1 MRKMPAVAAAA
12 AVDSKFECYVCGG
25 NHMARD
31 CRNCWQCGSASHM
44 AAECDKYSKMYHEI
58 MTAHADC
65 RSLTVAAAIAFDE
78 GKIDD
83 VASALAEMN
92 TILTKTD
99 DVVFDLFG
107 PGPRCARC
115 DDDEAAEWAFAER
128 TIPAPWVIAGA
139 EDAKAP
145 PGAAE
150 DPDGTVSQRAAFH
163 DMHRPE
169 SRSLDIFEPPTPHTV
184 PFSAQALCARIQ
196 KVGLSPPGA
205 AACICNSS
213 RSSCD
218 CGARARAV
226 CTRGTG
232 GGGDGDAHVTQD
244 EALLHEPE
252 QCGGVARR
260 AWVLARPQGTLRS
273 GSDSGCTATR
283 RVDHFIGALRLGE
296 LVCGAGAGGGGRSG
310 DSGVSGF
317 GAALVPHVVESDL

>member
-1 MRKMPAVAAAA
+1 MMPAVAAAA
-12 AVDSKFECYVCGG
+12 AVDSKIECYVCGG

-78 GKIDD
+78 GKHDD
-83 VASALAEMN
+83 AASALAEMN

-184 PFSAQALCARIQ
+184 PFPAQALGARIQ
-196 KVGLSPPGA
+196 KVGLSPPGRLHASATAAEALAIVEREPAPPAPVAPA
-205 AACICNSS
+205 AA
-213 RSSCD
+213 
-218 CGARARAV
+218 A
-226 CTRGTG
+226 
-232 GGGDGDAHVTQD
+232 
-244 EALLHEPE
+244 
-252 QCGGVARR
+252 
-260 AWVLARPQGTLRS
+260 
-273 GSDSGCTATR
+273 TATR
-283 RVDHFIGALRLGE
+283 MSRKTKRFFMNPNNVAVWLDVHGYWRDRR
-296 LVCGAGAGGGGRSG
+296 GRFA
-310 DSGVSGF
+310 VAPT
-317 GAALVPHVVESDL
+317 AAA